1 MAGARLVLASGSP
14 QRRAILAQLGIEFEV
29 IVPDVEELD
38 EGEPSEVAVANALRK
53 ARAVGGGLVLGADT
67 EVSLGGRVYGKARDA
82 GEAERF
88 LRELSGRDHTVHTG
102 VAVIEGG
109 EELTAV
115 AATRVT
121 FRELD
126 EATLRW
132 YLESGEW
139 RDRAGAYAIQ
149 GKGAALVA
157 GVDGDYLNV
166 VGLPVATLLRLKPS
180 LLLRNP

>member
-1 MAGARLVLASGSP
+1 MTGARLVLASGSP
-14 QRRAILAQLGIEFEV
+14 QRRAILEQLGIEFEV
-29 IVPDVEELD
+29 IVPEVEELD
-38 EGEPSEVAVANALRK
+38 EGEPSEVVVANALRK
-53 ARAVGGGLVLGADT
+53 ARAVGGELVLGADT

-82 GEAERF
+82 REAERF
-88 LRELSGRDHTVHTG
+88 LRELSGRDHAVHTG
-102 VAVIEGG
+102 VAVIDGG

-149 GKGAALVA
+149 GKGAALV
-157 GVDGDYLNV
+157 GSIDGGYLNV
-166 VGLPVATLLRLKPS
+166 VGLPVATLLGLKPS